1 MEKQEKQLE
10 TLRHLEDVA
19 AETLRQVYQAL
30 DFAAMEIAFSDRDLA
45 LQIANYADVLSND
58 EFSHLGKL
66 FSLAQRIGFPIR
78 NAIVLYALS
87 PED

>member
-1 MEKQEKQLE
+1 MMEKQLE

-45 LQIANYADVLSND
+45 LQIVNYADAIS

-66 FSLAQRIGFPIR
+66 FALAQRIGFPLK
-78 NAIVLYALS
+78 NAIALYALS

>member
-1 MEKQEKQLE
+1 MMEKQLE
-10 TLRHLEDVA
+10 TLQHLEDVA

-66 FSLAQRIGFPIR
+66 FALAQRIGFPLK
-78 NAIVLYALS
+78 NAIALYALS